1 MKILLTADVSK
12 LGKAG
17 DLVDVSDG
25 YAKNYII
32 PRKLGKE
39 ATKQV
44 QHEWEQKK
52 SREAYLKQKER
63 EQAIETAKNLG
74 SKVVV
79 LKQKAGQD
87 GRLFGSVTAKE
98 IAEALKEQHSIEVD
112 RKKILLKDPI
122 KAVGGYTVE
131 VRLMA
136 DAVGKLSVMIEP
148 QD

>member
-1 MKILLTADVSK
+1 M
-12 LGKAG
+12 
-17 DLVDVSDG
+17 
-25 YAKNYII
+25 
-32 PRKLGKE
+32 
-39 ATKQV
+39 
-44 QHEWEQKK
+44 
-52 SREAYLKQKER
+52 
-63 EQAIETAKNLG
+63 
-74 SKVVV
+74 
-79 LKQKAGQD
+79 
-87 GRLFGSVTAKE
+87 FGSVTAKE